1 MHKYLTFMSAGGA
14 KKSKEYTPDKDE
26 LQMLIASCK
35 SRGIDTKNLGNGAD
49 VIKKMT
55 EKVLDNSNIKNI
67 DHK

>member
-1 MHKYLTFMSAGGA
+1 MF
-14 KKSKEYTPDKDE
+14 
-26 LQMLIASCK
+26 IASCK

-55 EKVLDNSNIKNI
+55 EKVLENSNIKNI